1 MGAQHEGGLEV
12 VAVPTERAGVQSG
25 GMGARYL
32 LAPHYALLMNQV
44 LFTTSSE
51 KWVFKCVPQGTIR
64 CIYFSSP
71 FCDG

>member
-1 MGAQHEGGLEV
+1 MFNSEVLVAAAWSCEWRGPCGMGAQHEGGLEV

-44 LFTTSSE
+44 LFTTS
-51 KWVFKCVPQGTIR
+51 IR
-64 CIYFSSP
+64 
-71 FCDG
+71 